1 MLAIFQTIC
10 SHIVTKKNRVI
21 TKSLMFPC
29 TQIDDCRWQI
39 GDSVYSVLFINKTH
53 DTQNCGR
60 WAESFPKQF
69 FLFLHFLPSLRGS
82 SFHCDATQVIELRA
96 LCFQIGVILSA
107 KCSFTPSA
115 IDSRVWRTITRKS
128 ERERK
133 RECERRAGDR
143 KSCQKIIRNLNGKR
157 EKQNLL
163 AYFVFSGS
171 FVCICL
177 NNWLNYHGFTFV

>member
-115 IDSRVWRTITRKS
+115 IDTFESCVADNNKKEWEREKKRMRKESRWSEELPKNHTQLERETRKAKPA
-128 ERERK
+128 RLF
-133 RECERRAGDR
+133 CVFGL
-143 KSCQKIIRNLNGKR
+143 IRMYLP
-157 EKQNLL
+157 E
-163 AYFVFSGS
+163 
-171 FVCICL
+171 
-177 NNWLNYHGFTFV
+177 